1 MLYALDKKTLRA
13 WSKSGV
19 FLPEFKGAEML
30 RVVFQT
36 DPKVI
41 AKILPKPLTPTRKPL
56 GLAFVARYRA
66 TNFGVSYDEGALFV
80 NAAYKGEIGKYCL
93 SMPVTND
100 MAMIG
105 GRERYGFPKK
115 MADAITLERDGGH
128 VVGSVVRHGAELM
141 HLEAELT
148 DEVDLGAPDPAGVPW
163 TKDSEGRDALKAVSF
178 LFKFF
183 PAASG
188 SGFEDPP
195 RLIRQVTLFRPRLGL
210 KGGTGKLELG
220 GSTADPLGEIPV
232 RDVLTATYGV
242 YDTTMLPARRLV
254 TVRNPLRFAPYA
266 FFSTDTLGVLDPTD
280 RPKLSR
286 RKRRKLERKLAS
298 Y

>member
-1 MLYALDKKTLRA
+1 MLFALDGKTLRA

-19 FLPEFKGAEML
+19 FLPEFEAAEIL
-30 RVVFQT
+30 RVVFRT
-36 DPKVI
+36 DRKVI
-41 AKILPKPLTPTRKPL
+41 AKILPKPLKPTRKPL
-56 GLAFVARYRA
+56 ALAFVARYPT

-80 NAAYKGEIGKYCL
+80 NAAYKGETGSYCL
-93 SMPVTND
+93 AMPVNND

-115 MADAITLERDGGH
+115 MADAITLERDGSH
-128 VVGSVVRHGAELM
+128 VVGSVMRHGAELL
-141 HLEAELT
+141 HLEADLT
-148 DEVDLGAPDPAGVPW
+148 DKVKPGTADPSGSVW
-163 TKDSEGRDALKAVSF
+163 TKDLDGKDAVKAVTF

-188 SGFEDPP
+188 TGFEDPP
-195 RLIRQVTLFRPRLGL
+195 RLMRQVTLLRPRRGV
-210 KGGTGKLELG
+210 KSGTGKLELG
-220 GSTADPLGEIPV
+220 GSAADPLGEIPV
-232 RDVLTATYGV
+232 RKVLTATYGL
-242 YDTTMLPARRLV
+242 YDTTMLPAQKLA

-266 FFSTDTLGVLDPTD
+266 FFSTDTLGVLDPSD

-286 RKRRKLERKLAS
+286 RKRRELERKLAS